1 MLYVLD
7 RSGLKLTEE
16 THGRLLQVQPLSRR
30 LDLRSMHHGTWTH
43 GLFTFEKIFTQPQ
56 SSWDVAKRRCRGLLA
71 WGMVFR
77 MPLHFWTSRGWHC
90 KDCFQ
95 PWKDLVVPPLT
106 PLTGARGLAGKERY
120 LSLNESMQTCLG
132 SLMAK
137 SKPFFQRKFLM
148 T

>member
-1 MLYVLD
+1 
-7 RSGLKLTEE
+7 
-16 THGRLLQVQPLSRR
+16 
-30 LDLRSMHHGTWTH
+30 
-43 GLFTFEKIFTQPQ
+43 
-56 SSWDVAKRRCRGLLA
+56 
-71 WGMVFR
+71 